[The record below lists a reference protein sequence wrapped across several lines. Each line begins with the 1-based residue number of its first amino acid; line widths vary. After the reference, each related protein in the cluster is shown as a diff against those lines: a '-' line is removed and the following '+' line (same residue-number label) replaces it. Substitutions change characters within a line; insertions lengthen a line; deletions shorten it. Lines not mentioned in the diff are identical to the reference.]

1 MPFVQIFVSGS
12 FEEARVR
19 AISDGVQRALIATVD
34 VPPDDRFQVVCR
46 SEDTRLIWDRH
57 FLGVERSDEAVF
69 VHVTLSAGRDDVKKR
84 ALYRAIVEN
93 LSSTAQVRPADV
105 LIVLSETTRVNW
117 SFGNGE
123 AQYAPDA
130 VPA

>member
-1 MPFVQIFVSGS
+1 MPFVQVFVSGAFDDERIS
-12 FEEARVR
+12 
-19 AISDGVQRALIATVD
+19 AICEGVQRALVATVD
-34 VPPDDRFQVVCR
+34 VPADDRFQVVCR
-46 SEDTRLIWDRH
+46 STDALLIWDRN

-69 VHVTLSAGRDDVKKR
+69 IHITLSAGRDDAKKG

-93 LSSTAQVRPADV
+93 LMRTAQVRPADV

-123 AQYAPDA
+123 AQYAPAA
-130 VPA
+130 VSA

>member
-1 MPFVQIFVSGS
+1 MPFVQIFVSGA
-12 FEEARVR
+12 FDRARVG
-19 AISDGVQRALIATVD
+19 AISDGVQRALVATVD
-34 VPPDDRFQVVCR
+34 VPSDDRFQVVCR
-46 SEDTRLIWDRH
+46 SEEALLVWDRS

-69 VHVTLSAGRDDVKKR
+69 VYVTLSAGRDDAKKR

-93 LSSTAQVRPADV
+93 LMTTAQVRPADV

-123 AQYAPDA
+123 AQYAPAA